1 MIVRDAVWIGV
12 GQAIVVCAGLA
23 STRILTTLLPPEVYG
38 QISLVV
44 GLGTLSTGLFCLPFL
59 QAALRSFPDAQ
70 LAGQIGALR
79 RLARVYVQRGVLVAG
94 LLLALGGLAGCS
106 GQSGLSPRE
115 FSGGGGTGGCG
126 CLAVFR
132 VRPAQRSTATTGLR
146 FAHRVGRPGTATRR
160 RPAHLV
166 AGTVL
171 SVCAA
176 GFCAGLCH
184 PLPAAPEKH
193 RGRHRPVR
201 VPRRSPWML
210 SHRSTFLSYALPLM
224 PMAAMNWVMSM
235 GDRYVL
241 GVYWSIEVVGLYWA
255 AYALGSQPFIAATG
269 LLHTTLRPI
278 LFAAVVQNDLARS
291 SARCGCCSS

>member
-115 FSGGGGTGGCG
+115 FFWWRRDWWVRMPGGLSSPACSTEHGDNGITLCASGWTPWHGHSPPSCSSGGWDRPL
-126 CLAVFR
+126 CLCCW
-132 VRPAQRSTATTGLR
+132 
-146 FAHRVGRPGTATRR
+146 
-160 RPAHLV
+160 
-166 AGTVL
+166 VL
-171 SVCAA
+171 C
-176 GFCAGLCH
+176 
-184 PLPAAPEKH
+184 
-193 RGRHRPVR
+193 
-201 VPRRSPWML
+201 W
-210 SHRSTFLSYALPLM
+210 ALP
-224 PMAAMNWVMSM
+224 PS
-235 GDRYVL
+235 
-241 GVYWSIEVVGLYWA
+241 
-255 AYALGSQPFIAATG
+255 P
-269 LLHTTLRPI
+269 
-278 LFAAVVQNDLARS
+278 
-291 SARCGCCSS
+291 CCSGKASWQTPPRQSPPP